1 MTSLAGRL
9 PMALR
14 PSSSNGWQWLDMF
27 GIMKMQAPRLSDGRG
42 RICLT
47 GGPCRACVTGAVGE
61 HAEPVTTTFSP
72 LAAARPWRGSF

>member
-1 MTSLAGRL
+1 MMVKMILTKTWHCDTL
-9 PMALR
+9 M
-14 PSSSNGWQWLDMF
+14 
-27 GIMKMQAPRLSDGRG
+27 MQAPRLSDGRG
-42 RICLT
+42 RICLA